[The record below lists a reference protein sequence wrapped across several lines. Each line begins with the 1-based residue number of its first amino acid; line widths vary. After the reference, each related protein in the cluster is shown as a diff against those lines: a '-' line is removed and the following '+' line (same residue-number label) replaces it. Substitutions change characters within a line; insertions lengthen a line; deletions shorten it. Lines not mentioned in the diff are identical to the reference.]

1 MLVVEEPVV
10 CFSRS
15 STAANGTF
23 EFRSIGAAI
32 CRRVFRPVALI
43 REKRKITYGDTQTFN
58 ADKAR
63 ERRGLGP
70 RVPRI
75 NWRPDIIDRLL
86 GRYSLVFLYAGFT
99 EMKSSNQDGMVNI
112 NTNSKTKINTNIIVR
127 SDILCTDARTVTF

>member
-1 MLVVEEPVV
+1 MGHLN
-10 CFSRS
+10 SGRS
-15 STAANGTF
+15 VLPYVA
-23 EFRSIGAAI
+23 
-32 CRRVFRPVALI
+32 RVFRPLAFI

-127 SDILCTDARTVTF
+127 SDIIY